1 MCRNDS
7 LMGDIMERYIQLF
20 KEYRIIRKNLLERFE
35 KQLKGIMEELKFYTD
50 VMVYLKDNKEIDFE
64 RISSLST
71 IYYLYKMNRRKYPK
85 VEIYLEN
92 YFRREN

>member
-1 MCRNDS
+1 
-7 LMGDIMERYIQLF
+7 MERYIQLF

-35 KQLKGIMEELKFYTD
+35 KQVKGIMEELTLYTD

>member
-1 MCRNDS
+1 MCRDDS
-7 LMGDIMERYIQLF
+7 IIGETMERYIQLF
-20 KEYRIIRKNLLERFE
+20 KEYRIIRKNLSERFE
-35 KQLKGIMEELKFYTD
+35 KQVKEIIEELKFYTD